1 MEVKMSSSELDD
13 MEETGLNSDG
23 DEYDA
28 DELEDPNE
36 PTITND
42 KDD

>member
-1 MEVKMSSSELDD
+1 MTTSAEKDD

-28 DELEDPNE
+28 DELDDPNE
-36 PTITND
+36 PSITPD
-42 KDD
+42 AHDDD